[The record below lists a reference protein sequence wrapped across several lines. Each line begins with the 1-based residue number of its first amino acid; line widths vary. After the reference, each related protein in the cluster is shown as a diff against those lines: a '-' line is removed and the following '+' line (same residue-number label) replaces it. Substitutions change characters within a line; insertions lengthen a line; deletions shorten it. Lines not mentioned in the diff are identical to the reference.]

1 VTSEQLH
8 EQLELVRVRGYGT
21 DDEENE
27 PGVNCLALPIFL
39 SSPTE
44 PSGAVSVSA
53 LTYRT
58 TMLDLIGE
66 LSFFRRAVAGEI
78 DEERQ

>member
-1 VTSEQLH
+1 
-8 EQLELVRVRGYGT
+8 
-21 DDEENE
+21 
-27 PGVNCLALPIFL
+27 VNCLALPIFL

-53 LTYRT
+53 LSYRT
-58 TMLDLIGE
+58 TMLDLIRE
-66 LSFFRRAVAGEI
+66 LSFIRRTVAGAI